1 MAGTNP
7 RRNIMMKSISL
18 AVAVVVGVMMA
29 APAQAAR
36 ADRRQAKQQVRIVQ
50 GVKSGE
56 LTKAEATRLEAQHL
70 AVKQEVR
77 QARADDGHLDAAER
91 ARIER
96 DQDKLNRRIS
106 VQKHDGQSR

>member
-1 MAGTNP
+1 
-7 RRNIMMKSISL
+7 MMKNISL

-29 APAQAAR
+29 APAEAAR
-36 ADRRQAKQQVRIVQ
+36 ADRRQVKQQARIVQ

-56 LTKAEATRLEAQHL
+56 LTKREAARLEVQHM
-70 AVKQEVR
+70 AVKHEVR

-91 ARIER
+91 AKIER
-96 DQDKLNRRIS
+96 HQDKLSHRIY

>member
-1 MAGTNP
+1 
-7 RRNIMMKSISL
+7 MMKNLSV
-18 AVAVVVGVMMA
+18 AVAVAVGVMMA
-29 APAQAAR
+29 APAEAAR
-36 ADRRQAKQQVRIVQ
+36 ADRRQVKQQVRIVQ

-56 LTKAEATRLEAQHL
+56 LTKAEAVRLEAQHV
-70 AVKQEVR
+70 AVKKEIR

-96 DQDKLNRRIS
+96 HQDGLNRRIA

>member
-1 MAGTNP
+1 M
-7 RRNIMMKSISL
+7 IKSISV

-29 APAQAAR
+29 APAEAAR
-36 ADRRQAKQQVRIVQ
+36 ADRRQVKQQARIVQ

-56 LTKAEATRLEAQHL
+56 LTKAEAVRLEAQHV
-70 AVKQEVR
+70 AVKRDIR
-77 QARADDGHLDAAER
+77 QARADDGKLDAAER

-96 DQDKLNRRIS
+96 KQDKLNRRIY